1 MSSFKVSKS
10 FNPCETIEVTTLL
23 ELFQRLKPI
32 YVKLALNQQPKS
44 SCSTVSVVS
53 YIIHLLN
60 ETQKVL
66 RRRQRACVHIVIGL
80 QNSTGQL
87 AECRVQRLQHAL

>member
-1 MSSFKVSKS
+1 MSFIVSNSFIS
-10 FNPCETIEVTTLL
+10 CETIEVTILV

-32 YVKLALNQQPKS
+32 RLKPTLNQPPIT

>member
-1 MSSFKVSKS
+1 MSFRVSNSFIS
-10 FNPCETIEVTTLL
+10 CETIEVTILV

-32 YVKLALNQQPKS
+32 RLKPTLNQPPIT

-87 AECRVQRLQHAL
+87 AASSMQRLQHAL

>member
-1 MSSFKVSKS
+1 MSFIVSNSFIS
-10 FNPCETIEVTTLL
+10 CETIEGVTYL

-32 YVKLALNQQPKS
+32 RLKPTLNQPAIT

-60 ETQKVL
+60 ETQKLL
-66 RRRQRACVHIVIGL
+66 RRRQRARVHIGIAAQDYTKQPAVG
-80 QNSTGQL
+80 
-87 AECRVQRLQHAL
+87 RVQLV

>member
-1 MSSFKVSKS
+1 MSSFKVSNS

-32 YVKLALNQQPKS
+32 HVKLALNQQPKS

-53 YIIHLLN
+53 YIIHSVN
-60 ETQKVL
+60 ETEKVF
-66 RRRQRACVHIVIGL
+66 RRCLKARIQHGIAPQDYTRQSAACRMQTV
-80 QNSTGQL
+80 
-87 AECRVQRLQHAL
+87 

>member
-1 MSSFKVSKS
+1 MSFIVSNSFIS
-10 FNPCETIEVTTLL
+10 CETIEGVTYL

-32 YVKLALNQQPKS
+32 RLKPTLNQPPIT

-66 RRRQRACVHIVIGL
+66 RRRQKACVHIVIGL